1 MPLQGRVVRLE
12 GGLDLVTPKSL
23 VKPGS
28 FLDCL
33 NYEYIDEAGP
43 RRTEGYRMFDGAH
56 IPAEEELYFLRS
68 DDPSSDI
75 TGLANKAGI
84 YLFNA
89 LSSTTVPF
97 GIYVGSWQNGSLDER
112 YIVYIRLN
120 PEYEPTINGAVFTEP
135 VLIANF
141 GFYTLVGPPA
151 KLSSFTG
158 TLPSVTPFIPEF
170 PAEHQLS
177 SRNMAGYWRRINKVM
192 STCGVDQAN
201 GPYPMSTY
209 NRSLGST
216 MPGSARTISG
226 LHYFNDKAYAVADT
240 LQMRVTSTG
249 SVKEIKVGDILY
261 SDTADSTFG
270 NLVGLVTQVNK
281 YSGNWLDAGGVQA
294 YVDYYDITNRE
305 SVTESIGTHTTQD
318 VWRAPFNS
326 GFVDRS
332 STGVT
337 PILRLQRD
345 PSQQYGAY
353 EERRTPNSN
362 HTRAMLLRSFTE
374 KVAADAQM
382 VAHIK
387 LVGGSTTVN
396 FTTPP
401 VIQITGGGGYGCTA
415 EAIISDTGS
424 LLAVRVTNPG
434 RGYTTAPTVAYSGG
448 GGTYTGVLTAYL
460 MDYRHSGWKEIN
472 TGWVIP
478 FQNGDSQSDYLT
490 KVDRGRRATSQNTT
504 YSSTSYTATPRFVMT
519 GLDFSGAV
527 TQAASA
533 GWASTTNPWADA
545 VTAVDADSIGWGVR
559 ALNFTS
565 SGSSQTLG
573 FTNFNGI
580 QNTLPENAI
589 IRGIT
594 AKVYWVTSGT
604 GFNTTSSSNIPTCKM
619 RGALFKT
626 SANED
631 SPAARTET
639 RLGNI
644 EEVAILPSIVNGSA
658 QTTTF
663 GGSANLWGT
672 DLKYQD
678 IIDPRFGFALDIF
691 ITRAGGY
698 SWTDFAW
705 AIDKIELTIQYQDPT
720 IKYYFSDGSGNIVS
734 ADLVDYVIT
743 GGSFR
748 NRDAK
753 GFLQVANLTQYA
765 TTALVATANRTI
777 DTGWSMYTSSGLVGK
792 VAEASGRMS
801 FNSLDGSYSMSQENS
816 RYQFLQANFYAADDW
831 ESIYGVSGAGRAW
844 QFDGQYFQRIYA
856 YNPSQTDADTLDKP
870 RHIEKLGDRLALGY
884 ATGLVDL
891 SVNNQPTNF
900 DGLFGAAEIGVGD
913 RITGFSNLQGQ
924 TLAVFCENKVMGI
937 RDSGGFSL
945 TTLVPTSGA
954 IEYTVKS
961 IGDRVI
967 FTGNR
972 GISTLDQSQKYGD
985 FEGSRLSYAVNPWLL
1000 PRLTT
1005 RGTGVSGTAALS
1017 GIVEAYVVRS
1027 KNQYRI
1033 WFKDGIQLVMT
1044 LVGPEQTP
1052 VFTFMQYFVP
1062 RHGVIQ
1068 DEYISGRIAPL
1079 GLCSVV
1085 DSSGKERVL
1094 FSLDLWGS
1102 QETTGGENLLTGA
1115 LALAGF
1121 VYEAEQGWSYVC
1133 NNKAVAIPAYILTN
1147 HVFGDNPF
1155 MKWSMRKMRVE
1166 GASRGNADLCASVN
1180 HDYNYPVPG
1189 VNKQVDFSIP
1199 DADAIGLPTDY
1210 GAGSDMVNVR
1220 DTGRVLNLRI
1230 DNYTSSNFNSGWS
1243 LTGPDGNTLR
1253 GTTSPMPPHYLQ
1265 LLMLQ
1270 FEEGGMDA

>member
-33 NYEYIDEAGP
+33 NYEYIDESGP
-43 RRTEGYRMFDGAH
+43 RRTEGYRMFDGAQV
-56 IPAEEELYFLRS
+56 PAEDELYFLRS
-68 DDPSSDI
+68 NDASSDV

-97 GIYVGSWQNGSLDER
+97 GIYVTSWRNGALDER
-112 YIVYIRLN
+112 YLVYIRLN
-120 PEYEPTINGAVFTEP
+120 PEHEPTINGAVFTEP
-135 VLIANF
+135 VTLPNF
-141 GFYTLVGPPA
+141 AFFSIVAPPA
-151 KLSSFTG
+151 KLSTFTG
-158 TLPSVTPFIPEF
+158 TLPLVTPFIPEF
-170 PAEHQLS
+170 PTENQLS
-177 SRNMAGYWRRINKVM
+177 ARNMAGYWRRINKVFA
-192 STCGVDQAN
+192 TCGVDSAN
-201 GPYPMSTY
+201 GPYPMSTF

-216 MPGSARTISG
+216 MPGAARNICG

-240 LQMRVTSTG
+240 LQMRVTATG
-249 SVKEIKVGDILY
+249 SVEEIKPGDILF
-261 SDTADSTFG
+261 SDTATTAFG
-270 NLVGLVTQVNK
+270 NLVGLVTKVNK
-281 YSGNWLDAGGVQA
+281 NSGDWLNVGGVQA
-294 YVDYYDITNRE
+294 FVDYYDITNRE
-305 SVTESIGTHTTQD
+305 SVTEDIVGHVTEG

-326 GFVDRS
+326 GFIDRS
-332 STGVT
+332 STGVNQT
-337 PILRLQRD
+337 LRLQRD
-345 PSQQYGAY
+345 PSQQYVAF

-362 HTRAMLLRSFTE
+362 HTNAMLLRSFTE
-374 KVAADAQM
+374 KVAANAQM

-415 EAIISDTGS
+415 EAVISNTGA

-434 RGYTTAPTVAYSGG
+434 RGYTSAPTVAYSGG

-460 MDYRHSGWKEIN
+460 MDYRHSGWKELN
-472 TGWVIP
+472 TGWIIP
-478 FQNGDSQSDYLT
+478 FQNGDSQSDYLS
-490 KVDRGRRATSQNTT
+490 KVDRNRGATSQNTT
-504 YSSTSYTATPRFVMT
+504 YTSTSYTATPRFAMT
-519 GLDFSGAV
+519 GLDYSGAV

-533 GWASTTNPWADA
+533 GWSSTSNPWADA
-545 VTAVDADSIGWGVR
+545 VTAIDANSIGWGVR

-580 QNTLPENAI
+580 QNTLPENAVI
-589 IRGIT
+589 QGIT
-594 AKVYWVTSGT
+594 CKVYWVTSGT
-604 GFNTTSSSNIPTCKM
+604 GFNTSSTSNIPTCKM
-619 RGALFKT
+619 RCALFKT
-626 SANED
+626 SQNAD
-631 SPAARTET
+631 DPAARTET

-644 EEVAILPSIVNGSA
+644 EEIAIAPSIVNGSA

-672 DLKYQD
+672 DIKYAD
-678 IIDPRFGFALDIF
+678 IIDPRFGFGFDIF

-705 AIDKIELTIQYQDPT
+705 AIDKIEITVQYQNPT

-777 DTGWSMYTSSGLVGK
+777 DTGWSMYASSGLTAK
-792 VAEASGRMS
+792 VAEASARMS
-801 FNSLDGSYSMSQENS
+801 FNSLDGQYLLMQENS
-816 RYQFLQANFYAADDW
+816 RYQFLQANFFASDDW
-831 ESIYGVSGAGRAW
+831 EAIYGVSGAGRAW
-844 QFDGQYFQRIYA
+844 QYDGQYFQRIYA
-856 YNPSQTDADTLDKP
+856 YNPSQADADSLDKP
-870 RHIEKLGDRLALGY
+870 RHIARVADRLALGY
-884 ATGLVDL
+884 ATGLADL
-891 SVNNQPTNF
+891 SVAGAPTNF
-900 DGLFGAAEIGVGD
+900 DGFFGAVELGVGD
-913 RITGFSNLQGQ
+913 RITGFSTLQGQ
-924 TLAVFCENKVMGI
+924 TLAVFCENAVMGI
-937 RDSGGFSL
+937 RDSGALSMS
-945 TTLVPTSGA
+945 TLVPTSGA
-954 IEYTVKS
+954 IEYTVKN

-1027 KNQYRI
+1027 KNQYRL
-1033 WFKDGIQLVMT
+1033 WFKDGMQLVMT
-1044 LVGPEQTP
+1044 LVGPEQIP

-1094 FSLDLWGS
+1094 FSLDLYGS
-1102 QETTGGENLLTGA
+1102 QEATGGENMLTGA
-1115 LALAGF
+1115 LALAGY

-1133 NNKAVAIPAYILTN
+1133 NNKAVAIPAYVVTN

-1155 MKWSMRKMRVE
+1155 MKWSLSKMRVE
-1166 GASRGNADLCASVN
+1166 GAARGNADLCASVN
-1180 HDYNYPVPG
+1180 HDYNLPVPG
-1189 VNKQVDFSIP
+1189 TNKQVDFSIP
-1199 DADAIGLPTDY
+1199 DADVVGLPTDY
-1210 GAGSDMVNVR
+1210 TAGSDMVNVR
-1220 DTGRVLNLRI
+1220 DTGRVLNLRV

-1243 LTGPDGNTLR
+1243 LVGPDGNTMR
-1253 GTTSPMPPHYLQ
+1253 GTNSPMPPHYLQ
-1265 LLMLQ
+1265 LLMIQ
-1270 FEEGGMDA
+1270 FAEGGMDA